1 MRNRIRP
8 RCPDPSGLSIFKY
21 NNVLIYQY
29 LFDNWLYRG
38 YTSSMKTAISLPDS
52 LYEAAEKTAQ
62 SMGLPRSQLFAKA
75 LEEFIQHHN
84 SERITEKLNDI
95 YYQFDNSTFESLS
108 NASLE
113 SLREL
118 TTNDSW

>member
-1 MRNRIRP
+1 
-8 RCPDPSGLSIFKY
+8 
-21 NNVLIYQY
+21 
-29 LFDNWLYRG
+29 
-38 YTSSMKTAISLPDS
+38 MKTAISLPDS

-84 SERITEKLNDI
+84 SELITEKLNDV
-95 YYQFDNSTFESLS
+95 YSNFDNSMFESIS

-118 TTNDSW
+118 TANDSW

>member
-1 MRNRIRP
+1 
-8 RCPDPSGLSIFKY
+8 
-21 NNVLIYQY
+21 
-29 LFDNWLYRG
+29 
-38 YTSSMKTAISLPDS
+38 MKTAISLPDS